1 MEKER
6 TVILKR
12 KENIP
17 YDFNINEE
25 YKKYESIGDNK
36 SELKTY
42 KNWES
47 HIINKCSQFTETTRL
62 NFVHYIKGKKRSEE
76 NKIATL
82 DAIWMPLNIF
92 VLTVLLTFMF
102 AFVELIKNYNA
113 AASEIVTNY
122 FVSNTDKLYEQTARL
137 LEFNF
142 KESIIFYGMFSVII
156 LITGVALYVLGK
168 NRRMNIANKISFYE
182 DIILIIEKEN
192 NYKVITMTILKII
205 CLSIG
210 SITLLFILTKIMGQ
224 REMSQLSI
232 FDYFITI
239 TIGSIAAEL
248 STSLEDNF
256 VQPVIAMIVYALITL
271 IVSILNTKFVKLR
284 PFLSGKTLILYDD
297 GTLFKENFKK
307 AKIDLNE
314 FLVQCRTSG
323 FFNLSDIKTA
333 LLEENGKISFLPYS
347 DKRPA
352 NPSDFNIKPK
362 EEEILTNLILDG
374 KIMQENLQELGFDES
389 WLLKKLKKQ
398 GITKT
403 KNIFLATYC
412 SDGNLSVY
420 VSDNIKNS

>member
-1 MEKER
+1 
-6 TVILKR
+6 
-12 KENIP
+12 
-17 YDFNINEE
+17 
-25 YKKYESIGDNK
+25 
-36 SELKTY
+36 
-42 KNWES
+42 
-47 HIINKCSQFTETTRL
+47 
-62 NFVHYIKGKKRSEE
+62 
-76 NKIATL
+76 
-82 DAIWMPLNIF
+82 
-92 VLTVLLTFMF
+92 
-102 AFVELIKNYNA
+102 
-113 AASEIVTNY
+113 
-122 FVSNTDKLYEQTARL
+122 
-137 LEFNF
+137 
-142 KESIIFYGMFSVII
+142 
-156 LITGVALYVLGK
+156 
-168 NRRMNIANKISFYE
+168 
-182 DIILIIEKEN
+182 
-192 NYKVITMTILKII
+192 MTILKII

-314 FLVQCRTSG
+314 FLVQCRTNG

-333 LLEENGKISFLPYS
+333 LLEENGKINFLPYS

-362 EEEILTNLILDG
+362 EEEILTNLILDE
-374 KIMQENLQELGFDES
+374 KIMQENLQELGFNEA

-403 KNIFLATYC
+403 NNIFLATYC

-420 VSDNIKNS
+420 LSGNVQNN

>member
-1 MEKER
+1 
-6 TVILKR
+6 
-12 KENIP
+12 
-17 YDFNINEE
+17 
-25 YKKYESIGDNK
+25 
-36 SELKTY
+36 
-42 KNWES
+42 
-47 HIINKCSQFTETTRL
+47 
-62 NFVHYIKGKKRSEE
+62 
-76 NKIATL
+76 
-82 DAIWMPLNIF
+82 
-92 VLTVLLTFMF
+92 
-102 AFVELIKNYNA
+102 
-113 AASEIVTNY
+113 
-122 FVSNTDKLYEQTARL
+122 
-137 LEFNF
+137 
-142 KESIIFYGMFSVII
+142 
-156 LITGVALYVLGK
+156 
-168 NRRMNIANKISFYE
+168 
-182 DIILIIEKEN
+182 
-192 NYKVITMTILKII
+192 
-205 CLSIG
+205 
-210 SITLLFILTKIMGQ
+210 MGQ

-352 NPSDFNIKPK
+352 NPGDFNIKPK

-398 GITKT
+398 GIAKT

>member
-1 MEKER
+1 
-6 TVILKR
+6 
-12 KENIP
+12 
-17 YDFNINEE
+17 
-25 YKKYESIGDNK
+25 
-36 SELKTY
+36 
-42 KNWES
+42 
-47 HIINKCSQFTETTRL
+47 
-62 NFVHYIKGKKRSEE
+62 
-76 NKIATL
+76 
-82 DAIWMPLNIF
+82 
-92 VLTVLLTFMF
+92 
-102 AFVELIKNYNA
+102 
-113 AASEIVTNY
+113 
-122 FVSNTDKLYEQTARL
+122 
-137 LEFNF
+137 
-142 KESIIFYGMFSVII
+142 
-156 LITGVALYVLGK
+156 
-168 NRRMNIANKISFYE
+168 
-182 DIILIIEKEN
+182 
-192 NYKVITMTILKII
+192 MTILKII

-314 FLVQCRTSG
+314 FLVQCRTNG

-333 LLEENGKISFLPYS
+333 LLEENGKINFLPYS

-374 KIMQENLQELGFDES
+374 KIMQENLQELGFDEA

-403 KNIFLATYC
+403 NNIFLATYC

-420 VSDNIKNS
+420 LSGNVQNN